1 MLKNSGTQ
9 EKGKITYQE
18 YANDAVKFISCG
30 KIKNLIFQKNILFLA
45 ISKLRLSTY
54 QCTPSGNP
62 KLKFWLSLP
71 IPKLFPYP
79 LNNVGMLKN
88 SGTQEKGKITYQEY
102 ANDAVKF
109 ISCGKIKNLIFQKNI
124 LFLAIPLKKGCL
136 NLATARQ
143 GSIAL
148 LNIFFANFSV
158 KKGSKSDRITR
169 FFALNFIKKYCLQG
183 AEQF

>member
-9 EKGKITYQE
+9 EKGKITYQK
-18 YANDAVKFISCG
+18 YADDAVKFISCG

-88 SGTQEKGKITYQEY
+88 SGTQEKGKI
-102 ANDAVKF
+102 
-109 ISCGKIKNLIFQKNI
+109 NLIFQKNI
-124 LFLAIPLKKGCL
+124 FSCYPLEKRLFKKLTYFL
-136 NLATARQ
+136 NSPFLC
-143 GSIAL
+143 
-148 LNIFFANFSV
+148 SV
-158 KKGSKSDRITR
+158 RDG
-169 FFALNFIKKYCLQG
+169 
-183 AEQF
+183 E

>member
-9 EKGKITYQE
+9 EKGKITYQK

-79 LNNVGMLKN
+79 LEKRLFKKLTYFLN
-88 SGTQEKGKITYQEY
+88 SP
-102 ANDAVKF
+102 
-109 ISCGKIKNLIFQKNI
+109 
-124 LFLAIPLKKGCL
+124 FLC
-136 NLATARQ
+136 
-143 GSIAL
+143 
-148 LNIFFANFSV
+148 SV
-158 KKGSKSDRITR
+158 RDG
-169 FFALNFIKKYCLQG
+169 
-183 AEQF
+183 E

>member
-9 EKGKITYQE
+9 EKGKITYQK

-88 SGTQEKGKITYQEY
+88 SGTQEKGKITYQKY
-102 ANDAVKF
+102 ANDAVRF

-124 LFLAIPLKKGCL
+124 FSCYPLEKRLFKKLTYFL
-136 NLATARQ
+136 NSPFLC
-143 GSIAL
+143 
-148 LNIFFANFSV
+148 SV
-158 KKGSKSDRITR
+158 RDG
-169 FFALNFIKKYCLQG
+169 
-183 AEQF
+183 E

>member
-9 EKGKITYQE
+9 EKGKITYQK
-18 YANDAVKFISCG
+18 YADDAVKFISCG

-88 SGTQEKGKITYQEY
+88 SVTQEKGKITYQKY
-102 ANDAVKF
+102 VNDAVKF

-124 LFLAIPLKKGCL
+124 FSCYPLEKRLFKKL
-136 NLATARQ
+136 TYFSHSPAR
-143 GSIAL
+143 
-148 LNIFFANFSV
+148 
-158 KKGSKSDRITR
+158 
-169 FFALNFIKKYCLQG
+169 KYCPAKHLFCEFQR
-183 AEQF
+183 